1 MNGVKMEEDA
11 PIKPDPDTASPG
23 GFVDDDMFEDTGE
36 LNIPPDFPASQ
47 QVWLTRVPKWLWE
60 KLADFDD
67 DEEIEIGRVY
77 SWKEPGSSEEKVKF
91 QLRLDTAD
99 FMRFKDIPKEY
110 KLNTTNPSPN
120 SSYVFSE
127 KDLEGYN
134 PNAYKRPGRPN
145 QPGNNHDRVKDGRV
159 NKYEKRG
166 KKPIPKHTTL
176 AAKDIR
182 DVNCVPIDNKELA
195 QFRLNQNKKTQAGSN
210 KLVIEDLTKLTSAI
224 GGTTA
229 ADPSIMI
236 EAKAKPKAQD
246 NKFARIPQNEL
257 LDMLLKS
264 FQEYKYWPI
273 KALKDK
279 TRQPEAYLRET
290 LTKVATL
297 VRTGPFANNWMLKPE
312 FEEANYAHFANSAV
326 KEEMAPAPEY
336 DDDDDDGDDEMVDAL

>member
-1 MNGVKMEEDA
+1 
-11 PIKPDPDTASPG
+11 
-23 GFVDDDMFEDTGE
+23 
-36 LNIPPDFPASQ
+36 
-47 QVWLTRVPKWLWE
+47 
-60 KLADFDD
+60 
-67 DEEIEIGRVY
+67 
-77 SWKEPGSSEEKVKF
+77 
-91 QLRLDTAD
+91 
-99 FMRFKDIPKEY
+99 MRFKDIPKEY